1 MLVLIN
7 STVNQ
12 AGVSTLARSIAY
24 TYSNWVNRPVLI
36 VSIKSDRY
44 YKAKGNIKPEYG
56 SKFLSIVNGNTGGH
70 GDLKAYTYKINEL
83 LFYYQAHSSP
93 AASKTQHELE
103 LDTFLERASREFGVV
118 ILDLDNETNSIKR
131 FLDIA
136 DICLTVLPP
145 DRMVVEDAYL
155 DIQEVLEDYREEGGL
170 AVKTKMC
177 YIINKSLRVGLSKAE
192 AAKILKAAP
201 KDVFTVPYDPRII
214 NEGNA
219 NKYTTFLADV
229 ILHKKAPE
237 DKVLEVSLKRLYDV
251 LKKL

>member
-7 STVNQ
+7 STVKQ
-12 AGVSTLARSIAY
+12 AGVSTLAHAVGF

-44 YKAKGNIKPEYG
+44 YKAKGKVKPEYN

-70 GDLKAYTYKINEL
+70 GDLKAYTYKINDL

-103 LDTFLERASREFGVV
+103 LDLFLERASREFGVV

-145 DRMVVEDAYL
+145 DRMVIEDAYE
-155 DIQEVLEDYREEGGL
+155 DIQEVLEDYREAGGL

-177 YIINKSLRVGLSKAE
+177 YVINKSLRVGLSKAE
-192 AAKILKAAP
+192 ASKILKAQP
-201 KDVFTVPYDPRII
+201 KDVFTIPYDPRII

-219 NKYTTFLADV
+219 NKFTNFLAD
-229 ILHKKAPE
+229 IIMHKKAPD
-237 DKVLEVSLKRLYDV
+237 DKVLEVSLKRIYEV
-251 LKKL
+251 LRKL